1 LKTLRKQ
8 AEEKCSAGKSPH
20 ITFTGCGKG
29 EMMNRHRRRIVLAA
43 LLMAALIL
51 PTAAAQAQDSSY
63 FQRYEPEPSAAW
75 MMLDTVAFRPAGI
88 VTTVGGIGLLV
99 GTLPITLATGTTQ
112 DAARAFV
119 ERPGR
124 WTFQRPLGRRGYDR
138 TFWLP

>member
-1 LKTLRKQ
+1 
-8 AEEKCSAGKSPH
+8 
-20 ITFTGCGKG
+20 
-29 EMMNRHRRRIVLAA
+29 MMNRYRCRIVLAT
-43 LLMAALIL
+43 LLTASLIL
-51 PTAAAQAQDSSY
+51 PTLSAQAQNNYY

-88 VTTVGGIGLLV
+88 ATTVGGIGLLV
-99 GTLPITLATGTTQ
+99 GTLPITLATGTTP